1 MPRDFERFE
10 SQDSDAV
17 FIAKIKVR
25 YLVEKFLEGAW
36 VLMARFPDG
45 SEPDQME
52 NLCWAMGGKVRVED
66 VIRHEYVLDKEFE

>member
-1 MPRDFERFE
+1 MPRDFERFAG
-10 SQDSDAV
+10 QDSDSV

-25 YLVEKFLEGAW
+25 YLVEKFLEGSW

-45 SEPDQME
+45 SDPEQRE

-66 VIRHEYVLDKEFE
+66 VTRHEYVLDKEFE